1 MRTITGWGAALVA
14 AALVGAGCV
23 KVDTD
28 PGTNREPSIGAH
40 VARGKEKRSLENDIR
55 QLATF
60 MMTYYTENGKPP
72 RSWEEFKPYIQRDA
86 PHIVRE
92 IDSGQIRVLWGTPM
106 NSNNIIAYEVEPD
119 IRNSH
124 VVARGDGSVVTLTS
138 GDLEAALRNQGVQ
151 P

>member
-1 MRTITGWGAALVA
+1 MRTITGWATALVA

-40 VARGKEKRSLENDIR
+40 VERGKEKRKLENDIR

-92 IDSGQIRVLWGTPM
+92 IDGGQIRVLWGTPM

-119 IRNSH
+119 LRNSH

-138 GDLEAALRNQGVQ
+138 GDLNTALRNQGVQ
-151 P
+151 Q